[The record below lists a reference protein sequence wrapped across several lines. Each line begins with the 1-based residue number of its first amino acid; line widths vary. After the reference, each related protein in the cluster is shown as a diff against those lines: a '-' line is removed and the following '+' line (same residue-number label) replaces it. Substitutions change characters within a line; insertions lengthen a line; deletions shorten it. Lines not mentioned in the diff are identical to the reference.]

1 MKNVE
6 MEKVLRCQEVSG
18 QACAFVAK
26 GKTVDEILQQAGK
39 HAVEVHKL
47 QVTPELVEMV
57 KRNIREA

>member
-18 QACAFVAK
+18 Q
-26 GKTVDEILQQAGK
+26 
-39 HAVEVHKL
+39 
-47 QVTPELVEMV
+47 VTSELVEVV